1 MSVNVDFSHFVIS
14 LAQGIMVGL
23 GEIPDPE
30 TRVANHNLAMAKHS
44 FGALKM
50 LHEKTK
56 GNLTDKEK
64 SLIEA
69 LIKDISEKIE
79 AAESI

>member
-30 TRVANHNLAMAKHS
+30 TRTANHNLAMAKHS
-44 FGALKM
+44 FGALQM
-50 LHEKTK
+50 LHRKTQ